1 MNEDVNIRLKA
12 RDEATTAF
20 RKAGAA
26 CQSFA
31 KTVGSAMIGLKGL
44 LGGLA
49 LRATL
54 GKALAAWTEQEQAA
68 REMDQ
73 ALRSLNDTSE
83 ESRRRAQEF
92 ASSIQAVSVHGDE
105 AVLRLQALGANMGK
119 LTGEQLERATKAAL
133 GLSRAF
139 KMDASAAHGGAGV
152 AAMRLVARA
161 AQGQTQTLAR
171 YGIVLNDNLTPQQK
185 FNQLLLIGEKY
196 FTEMTKGVKTYG
208 EEMTMLK
215 NQIGDTFENLGAI
228 LTGLGKDESG
238 YKWIRNM
245 TSGFAD
251 LNDKLNSFIALKEK
265 NIALDQK
272 LAGIKAPSEQK
283 KIGLGSLPGFI
294 SPQFHW
300 MWKKITQ
307 QAEKAVDTYGRG
319 YQDRFNEKQN
329 MAARLDI
336 NQFRTD
342 KAIERNKSLDLKP
355 MALPG
360 LPLNFLKTLPGIIQ
374 NGLKTSMTFIQKQV
388 ELGKGLP
395 RTTPGLPGFQPNL
408 EFQESRFLTLGRGN
422 RNKTEENTAIMA
434 REARQQTRLLAS
446 LDRKAGRSTTATTTP
461 ELLEAK
467 LA

>member
-1 MNEDVNIRLKA
+1 
-12 RDEATTAF
+12 
-20 RKAGAA
+20 
-26 CQSFA
+26 
-31 KTVGSAMIGLKGL
+31 
-44 LGGLA
+44 
-49 LRATL
+49 
-54 GKALAAWTEQEQAA
+54 
-68 REMDQ
+68 
-73 ALRSLNDTSE
+73 
-83 ESRRRAQEF
+83 
-92 ASSIQAVSVHGDE
+92 
-105 AVLRLQALGANMGK
+105 
-119 LTGEQLERATKAAL
+119 
-133 GLSRAF
+133 
-139 KMDASAAHGGAGV
+139 MDAS

-171 YGIVLNDNLTPQQK
+171 YGIVLNANLTPQQK
-185 FNQLLLIGEKY
+185 FNQLLLVGEKH
-196 FTEMTKGVKTYG
+196 FTEMTTGVKTFG

-215 NQIGDTFENLGAI
+215 NQIGDVFENLGGI
-228 LTGLGKDESG
+228 LTDLGKDESG
-238 YKWIRNM
+238 YKWIRGL
-245 TSGFAD
+245 TSGFTD
-251 LNDKLNSFIALKEK
+251 LNDKLNAFITLKEK
-265 NIALDQK
+265 NIELDGRLAK
-272 LAGIKAPSEQK
+272 LQGAAKAPGKTSSVGK
-283 KIGLGSLPGFI
+283 DLALSIFSFGYSD
-294 SPQFHW
+294 W

-329 MAARLDI
+329 MADRLDI

-395 RTTPGLPGFQPNL
+395 RTTPGLPGFQQNL